1 MKKKTIG
8 IIGGMGPLATADL
21 FTKII
26 EYTDA
31 SSDNEH
37 IHIIIDNDP
46 SVPNRTEAILNNTDT
61 PVPYIVST
69 AKRLEK
75 AGSDFLIMPCNT
87 SHSFYDKICASL
99 EVPLVNMV
107 EETASYLR
115 DNGVKKA
122 CLFATEGAV
131 YSGVYDKACEKFGV
145 SLCHPS
151 DDVKKEVMRIIYDGV
166 KAGSETWDVS
176 FINGAIK
183 DLESSGVGNIILGCT
198 ELPIAVRKYGIVGH
212 FTDPTDILAKKAIE
226 YAGYKVK
233 K

>member
-31 SSDNEH
+31 SCDNGH

-46 SVPNRTEAILNNTDT
+46 SVPNRTEAILNGTDT
-61 PVPYIVST
+61 PVPYIT
-69 AKRLEK
+69 ATANRLEK
-75 AGSDFLIMPCNT
+75 AGADFLIMPCNT
-87 SHSFYDKICASL
+87 SHSFYDKICAALS
-99 EVPLVNMV
+99 VPLVNMV
-107 EETASYLR
+107 EETASYLAES
-115 DNGVKKA
+115 GVKKA

-131 YSGVYDKACEKFGV
+131 ASRVYDKACEKFGV
-145 SLCHPS
+145 TLCHPS

-166 KAGSETWDVS
+166 KAGKDEWDVS
-176 FINGAIK
+176 FINAAIK
-183 DLESSGVGNIILGCT
+183 ELEENGVGNVILGCT
-198 ELPIAVRKYGIVGH
+198 ELPIAVRKYGIVGS